1 MPGLTIVGHLSWVGL
16 VAQTLVR
23 GVRRHSPS
31 GSHSPLLSTPQPHP
45 CPVCIHLFTGA
56 FLVCV
61 EEERDIFR
69 ILQVML
75 ERYMEWGWG
84 NPRTVE
90 GAKGHL

>member
-1 MPGLTIVGHLSWVGL
+1 MGHLSWVGL

-45 CPVCIHLFTGA
+45 CPVSIHLFIGA

-61 EEERDIFR
+61 EEEGDIFR

-75 ERYMEWGWG
+75 ERYMEWRWG